1 MSPKSQIAALQI
13 LVIVRLLP
21 AICALPLAILNLISA
36 RPELIRGSLIHLRS
50 KNQNIRIRACSVFII
65 FLIAHISWVDAA
77 ELVLRELDTGP
88 VQIQEPGRADQIPH
102 SRVAQGSKDI
112 AGTWLAI
119 ATNRYPHGVLGDA
132 LEASRLSVESRQ
144 GTTLILDL
152 PPNRVFE
159 DLHPRLIDLDGDGR
173 DEIIVVESDKE
184 LGASLA
190 VYGIVE
196 GRLAKRSATPFLGRS
211 NRWLNPLGAG
221 DFNGDGK
228 LDIALVATPHI
239 GGILRL
245 YHFTEPKLSKF
256 AEYRGVSTHSLGN
269 TELGLVGW

>member
-1 MSPKSQIAALQI
+1 MEELFRLAQAMSAAYLK
-13 LVIVRLLP
+13 
-21 AICALPLAILNLISA
+21 
-36 RPELIRGSLIHLRS
+36 ELFQLRS
-50 KNQNIRIRACSVFII
+50 KYQNTRIRAYSVFTI

-77 ELVLRELDTGP
+77 ELVLRELDTSP
-88 VQIQEPGRADQIPH
+88 VQINEPGRADQIPH
-102 SRVAQGSKDI
+102 SHLAQGSKDI
-112 AGTWLAI
+112 AGTWLAL

-144 GTTLILDL
+144 GKILILDL

-173 DEIIVVESDKE
+173 DEIIVVESDMG

-196 GRLAKRSATPFLGRS
+196 GRLAKRSETPFLGRS

-228 LDIALVATPHI
+228 LDTT
-239 GGILRL
+239 GIII
-245 YHFTEPKLSKF
+245 S
-256 AEYRGVSTHSLGN
+256 A
-269 TELGLVGW
+269 